1 MPITPSH
8 IAIGATLPTHLGTAA
23 GRNAANRKRQFQQDP
38 REVNGTGGRSL
49 GVRIGSQPCSGTTGI
64 LTAKAM
70 KKPASTDIPHHWTLA
85 YSTALH
91 SEGPNAGRIVV
102 NKNQRQDGDHITRPL
117 AWV

>member
-8 IAIGATLPTHLGTAA
+8 IAIGRTLPTRSGTAA
-23 GRNAANRKRQFQQDP
+23 GRNAANRKRSFQQDP

-49 GVRIGSQPCSGTTGI
+49 GVASGSQPCSGTTGI

-70 KKPASTDIPHHWTLA
+70 KSPALTGIPHHWTLA
-85 YSTALH
+85 YSAALLV
-91 SEGPNAGRIVV
+91 EGPDAGRIVV
-102 NKNQRQDGDHITRPL
+102 NKNQRQDGINITRPL